1 MAFVPESSLSSSQR
15 VCEPRLGT
23 VAFAVKGL
31 RPLAPLL
38 WLALSRVREHNR
50 RRRAEREL
58 RMASAQELR
67 DLGIGRSEIPS
78 SLRTGRD
85 IDR

>member
-1 MAFVPESSLSSSQR
+1 MAFIPESSLSSSQR
-15 VCEPRLGT
+15 VYEPWQATLT
-23 VAFAVKGL
+23 FAVKGL
-31 RPLAPLL
+31 RSLAPLL
-38 WLALSRVREHNR
+38 SLALSRVREHNR
-50 RRRAEREL
+50 RRRAEQEL
-58 RMASAQELR
+58 RMASAPELR